1 MCRYTFYK
9 KVYNFMVRKDFETAQ
24 KILKKFS
31 KKNISLAIREFIV
44 TCVLLW
50 SSVFLSYYAINSTHY
65 YILLISIPITVAF
78 MCRSYVIEH
87 DCGHQSFL
95 RSSWGNNLAGTIVGF
110 GIMIP
115 YEMWKMIHDSH
126 HKNVGNL
133 STRDFNPEIWTMTIY
148 EYQESP
154 TWKKYLYRFVRSRF
168 ARLIITPTIN
178 YGLGCRLIHP
188 NFSRKA
194 KISVIVHDI
203 IYVLLFWFIIY
214 TIGFQMILIIYIIP
228 LILFFGIAAFTF
240 YGQHQFEDTYWKGGD
255 EYDWKEATFYGASDI
270 SSPSWF
276 RWLVGNVVC
285 HSAHHIYTSIPF
297 YRLYEAQAALNKEF
311 NFKQISIV
319 KVWELM
325 GLKLWNPDTQKL
337 VSFEAAMNK
346 QK

>member
-1 MCRYTFYK
+1 MIER
-9 KVYNFMVRKDFETAQ
+9 DFEIAQ
-24 KILKKFS
+24 KILKNYA
-31 KKNISLAIREFIV
+31 KKDIPYAVREFIV
-44 TCVLLW
+44 TVILLW
-50 SSVFLSYYAINSTHY
+50 GGIALSYYALNSN
-65 YILLISIPITVAF
+65 YIYFLFISIPMTVAF

-95 RSSWGNNLAGTIVGF
+95 RTSKGNNLAGTIMGF

-115 YEMWKMIHDSH
+115 YDMWKMIHDSH

-133 STRDFNPEIWTMTIY
+133 GFRDFNPEIWTMTIN
-148 EYQESP
+148 EYQQSP
-154 TWKKYLYRFVRSRF
+154 NWKKYLYRFVRSRF

-188 NFSRKA
+188 NFSKRA

-203 IYVLLFWFIIY
+203 IYLILFWFLIY
-214 TIGFQMILIIYIIP
+214 KFGFQTILIIYIIP

-240 YGQHQFEDTYWKGGD
+240 YGQHQFEDTYWRQEQ

-270 SSPSWF
+270 SSPGWF

-297 YRLYEAQAALNKEF
+297 YRLHEAQTALNKEF
-311 NFKQISIV
+311 DFKQISVTKI
-319 KVWELM
+319 WELM
-325 GLKLWNPDTQKL
+325 GLKIWDPNTKKL
-337 VSFEAAMNK
+337 VSFESVMNT